1 MRVLRYRN
9 LRLEIQQLKRV
20 QQTRQ
25 MQKIP
30 MQQELPR
37 RNKDRR
43 KQLWD

>member
-1 MRVLRYRN
+1 MRALRFRN
-9 LRLEIQQLKRV
+9 PRLEAQRLKEA